1 MAVEKVNVTLPQETM
16 EKLRRLIPSGERS
29 HVIAQATAQYLEQ
42 LTQKKMLRQVTGLW
56 KHRTELRTQDDVN
69 RWLKRVRGSTQPRL
83 KRLAQHG

>member
-1 MAVEKVNVTLPQETM
+1 MAVEKVNVTLPRDTM
-16 EKLRRLIPSGERS
+16 EKLRRLIPLGERS

-56 KHRTELRTQDDVN
+56 KSRTELRTQDDVN
-69 RWLKRVRGSTQPRL
+69 RWLKRVRGSTPHRL

>member
-42 LTQKKMLRQVTGLW
+42 LTQKNMLRQVTGLW

-69 RWLKRVRGSTQPRL
+69 RWLKRVRGSTHHRL